1 MQITLLA
8 IGKTQSSWI
17 AEGTQIYVDR
27 MRHYG
32 KFEFIETP
40 DAKLKQSKK
49 DPEAVKEAEAIILD
63 KFIGGVDHLILL
75 DEKGKAMG
83 SLAFS
88 KHLQNLQNRGLSHV
102 MFVIGGP
109 YGFAPRIRSKA
120 HAFMSL
126 GPMTFSHQMIRPFAA
141 EQFYRAHT
149 ILKGEPYHHE

>member
-17 AEGTQIYVDR
+17 EEGTRIYVNR
-27 MRHYG
+27 MRYYG

-49 DPEAVKEAEAIILD
+49 DSEAVREAEATILD

-75 DEKGKAMG
+75 DEKGKSMV

-88 KHLQNLQNRGLSHV
+88 KYLQNLQN
-102 MFVIGGP
+102 
-109 YGFAPRIRSKA
+109 Y
-120 HAFMSL
+120 
-126 GPMTFSHQMIRPFAA
+126 
-141 EQFYRAHT
+141 
-149 ILKGEPYHHE
+149 

>member
-8 IGKTQSSWI
+8 IGKTQSNWI
-17 AEGTQIYVDR
+17 SEGTKIYVDR

-32 KFEFIETP
+32 KFAFVETA
-40 DAKLKQSKK
+40 DSKLKQSKK
-49 DPEAVKEAEAIILD
+49 EPPAVQEAEADILERHLD
-63 KFIGGVDHLILL
+63 GVDHLILL
-75 DEKGKAMG
+75 DERGKSMG

-88 KHLQNLQNRGLSHV
+88 KHIQSLQNRGLRHV

-109 YGFAPRIRSKA
+109 YGFAPRIRSRA
-120 HAFMSL
+120 QAFMSL

-141 EQFYRAHT
+141 EQIYRAHT

>member
-8 IGKTQSSWI
+8 IGKTQSNWI
-17 AEGTQIYVDR
+17 AEGTKIYVDR

-32 KFEFIETP
+32 KFAFIETP

-49 DPEAVKEAEAIILD
+49 DTASVKEAEAVILD
-63 KFIGGVDHLILL
+63 RFIDGVDHLILL
-75 DEKGKAMG
+75 DEKGKAIG
-83 SLAFS
+83 SLAVS
-88 KHLQNLQNRGLSHV
+88 KHLQNLQNRGLRHV

-109 YGFAPRIRSKA
+109 YGFAPRIRKKA

-141 EQFYRAHT
+141 EQIYRAHT
-149 ILKGEPYHHE
+149 ILKCEPYHHE

>member
-1 MQITLLA
+1 MA

-17 AEGTQIYVDR
+17 AEGTRIYVDR

-49 DPEAVKEAEAIILD
+49 DPEAVKEAEATILD

-88 KHLQNLQNRGLSHV
+88 KHLQNLQNLQNLKQPNLHLLNIFFPKV
-102 MFVIGGP
+102 MLTNPLTILEMPLIRIANMKMSRSRIV
-109 YGFAPRIRSKA
+109 IRS
-120 HAFMSL
+120 
-126 GPMTFSHQMIRPFAA
+126 IW
-141 EQFYRAHT
+141 
-149 ILKGEPYHHE
+149 

>member
-17 AEGTQIYVDR
+17 AEGTRIYVDR

-40 DAKLKQSKK
+40 DTKLKQSKK
-49 DPEAVKEAEAIILD
+49 DPEAVKEAEATILE

-88 KHLQNLQNRGLSHV
+88 KHLQNLQNRGIDIAGKPFCIHLGGLLG
-102 MFVIGGP
+102 FVEFDQPFDRTGLDDVSGFESTNFDSLAIDECSIG
-109 YGFAPRIRSKA
+109 
-120 HAFMSL
+120 
-126 GPMTFSHQMIRPFAA
+126 AA
-141 EQFYRAHT
+141 QIF
-149 ILKGEPYHHE
+149 K

>member
-17 AEGTQIYVDR
+17 AEGTRIYVDR

-49 DPEAVKEAEAIILD
+49 DPEAVKEAEATILD

-75 DEKGKAMG
+75 DEKG
-83 SLAFS
+83 
-88 KHLQNLQNRGLSHV
+88 
-102 MFVIGGP
+102 
-109 YGFAPRIRSKA
+109 
-120 HAFMSL
+120 
-126 GPMTFSHQMIRPFAA
+126 
-141 EQFYRAHT
+141 
-149 ILKGEPYHHE
+149 